1 MAYYIVIKNNKDYRK
16 IDISNLKEF
25 TRISRFK
32 NDCYSLE
39 ELDLFTSKFMDEL
52 DLKMLLFENKLID
65 YNEILSDISIRIKTN
80 NKLVKVKYDMVY
92 SDSFKYLDTIYL
104 KSVIN
109 TLSNSKDYLNKLIA
123 YYRNSNCNNE
133 NIAKIR
139 WILLGNND
147 ELDLYNT
154 INDFIIKEIFRT
166 DYKTGEVSIKYKSL
180 HDLAMFTY
188 NYINKKEVVS
198 ENKKEN
204 LLELQRKL
212 LQNNN
217 VKRKKKVKQIEGQMS
232 FLEEV

>member
-39 ELDLFTSKFMDEL
+39 ELDLFTSKFIDEL

-154 INDFIIKEIFRT
+154 INDFIIREIFKT

>member
-39 ELDLFTSKFMDEL
+39 ELDLFTSKFIDEL

-154 INDFIIKEIFRT
+154 INDFIIKEIFKT

-212 LQNNN
+212 LQNND

-232 FLEEV
+232 FLGEV

>member
-39 ELDLFTSKFMDEL
+39 ELDLFTSKFIDEL
-52 DLKMLLFENKLID
+52 DLKMVLFENKLID

-92 SDSFKYLDTIYL
+92 SDSFKYLDTFYL

-154 INDFIIKEIFRT
+154 INDFIIKEIFKT

-232 FLEEV
+232 FLEEI

>member
-39 ELDLFTSKFMDEL
+39 ELDLFTSKFIDEL
-52 DLKMLLFENKLID
+52 DLKMVLFENKLID

-154 INDFIIKEIFRT
+154 INDFIIKEIFKT

>member
-39 ELDLFTSKFMDEL
+39 ELDLFTSKFIDEL

-154 INDFIIKEIFRT
+154 INDFIIKEIFKT

-232 FLEEV
+232 FLGEV

>member
-39 ELDLFTSKFMDEL
+39 ELDLFTSKFIDEL
-52 DLKMLLFENKLID
+52 DLKMVLFENKLID

-154 INDFIIKEIFRT
+154 INDFIIKEIFKT

-232 FLEEV
+232 FLEEI

>member
-39 ELDLFTSKFMDEL
+39 ELDLFTSKFIDEL

-154 INDFIIKEIFRT
+154 INDFIIKEIFKT

-232 FLEEV
+232 FLEEI

>member
-39 ELDLFTSKFMDEL
+39 ELDLFTSKFIDEL

-92 SDSFKYLDTIYL
+92 SDSFKYLDTFYL

-154 INDFIIKEIFRT
+154 INDFIIKEIFKT

>member
-1 MAYYIVIKNNKDYRK
+1 MAYYIIIKNNKDYRK

-39 ELDLFTSKFMDEL
+39 ELDLFTSKFIDEL

>member
-32 NDCYSLE
+32 NDYYSLE
-39 ELDLFTSKFMDEL
+39 ELDLFTSKFIDEL
-52 DLKMLLFENKLID
+52 DLKMVLFENKLID

-92 SDSFKYLDTIYL
+92 SDSFKYLDTFYL

-154 INDFIIKEIFRT
+154 INDFIIREIFKT

>member
-39 ELDLFTSKFMDEL
+39 ELDLFTSKFIDEL
-52 DLKMLLFENKLID
+52 DLKMVLFENKLID

-92 SDSFKYLDTIYL
+92 SDSFKYLDTFYL

-154 INDFIIKEIFRT
+154 INDFIIKEIFKT
-166 DYKTGEVSIKYKSL
+166 DYKTGEISIKYKSL

>member
-39 ELDLFTSKFMDEL
+39 ELDLFTSKFIDEL
-52 DLKMLLFENKLID
+52 DLKMVLFENKLID

-92 SDSFKYLDTIYL
+92 SDSFKYLDTFYL

-154 INDFIIKEIFRT
+154 INDFIIREIFKT

>member
-39 ELDLFTSKFMDEL
+39 ELDLFTSKFIDEL

-154 INDFIIKEIFRT
+154 INDFIIKEIFKT

>member
-39 ELDLFTSKFMDEL
+39 ELDLFTSKFIDEL

-123 YYRNSNCNNE
+123 YYRNSNYNNE

-154 INDFIIKEIFRT
+154 INDFIIKEIFKT

>member
-32 NDCYSLE
+32 NDYYSLE
-39 ELDLFTSKFMDEL
+39 ELDLFTSKFIDEL

-92 SDSFKYLDTIYL
+92 SDSFKYLDTFYL

-154 INDFIIKEIFRT
+154 INDFIIREIFKT

>member
-39 ELDLFTSKFMDEL
+39 ELDLFTSKFIDEL

>member
-39 ELDLFTSKFMDEL
+39 ELDLFTSKFIDEL

-92 SDSFKYLDTIYL
+92 SDSFKYLDTFYL

-154 INDFIIKEIFRT
+154 INDFIIREIFKT

>member
-39 ELDLFTSKFMDEL
+39 ELDLFTSKFIDEL
-52 DLKMLLFENKLID
+52 DLKMVLFENKLID

-92 SDSFKYLDTIYL
+92 SDSFKYLDTFYL

-154 INDFIIKEIFRT
+154 INDFIIKEIFKT